1 MYSENLD
8 IYRDPRYIQLAV
20 KPTNYQTAI
29 TDMVYVMADSG
40 TLITTNSTNIYYALE
55 NKDIIDSAGNLRFD
69 GSTIRPNAL

>member
-1 MYSENLD
+1 
-8 IYRDPRYIQLAV
+8 
-20 KPTNYQTAI
+20 
-29 TDMVYVMADSG
+29 MVYLMADSG

>member
-29 TDMVYVMADSG
+29 TDMVYVMADTG
-40 TLITTNSTNIYYALE
+40 TSITSSSRNVIYALE
-55 NKDIIDSAGNLRFD
+55 NKDIIDSA
-69 GSTIRPNAL
+69 